1 MAEQFLDVWGV
12 LVNDIAGSELI
23 FLALSFITI
32 LIFGVMWKF
41 DNLTTIMILAVWIII
56 ISAFINTLLAISLVV
71 IGYFIG
77 QQINRLVTR

>member
-1 MAEQFLDVWGV
+1 MAEPFLDVWGV
-12 LVNDIAGSELI
+12 LVNQVAGTELI

-32 LIFGVMWKF
+32 LVFSVIWKF

-56 ISAFINTLLAISLVV
+56 VSAFINTLLAIALVV